1 MTPSALSRSR
11 SRSPGS
17 RTSASPISPAHVMHV
32 QQCMFKPG
40 FHSAYS
46 SLSCTRASAV
56 VPGLLQLF
64 AAGGIDLIV
73 FKLFAAE
80 TLQLFT
86 TCRSVYN
93 HTKRYRAVLFLLS
106 QEYKCVRK
114 K

>member
-17 RTSASPISPAHVMHV
+17 RTSVSPISPAHVMHV

-46 SLSCTRASAV
+46 SLTCTCASAV
-56 VPGLLQLF
+56 VPGLFQLF

-80 TLQLFT
+80 TLELCII
-86 TCRSVYN
+86 CRSVYKQ
-93 HTKRYRAVLFLLS
+93 TKRYRAVLHFASTRVQL
-106 QEYKCVRK
+106 YGKN
-114 K
+114 